1 MIINHNL
8 TAMNTARQYN
18 IISSNRVKST
28 EKLSSGYKI
37 NRAADDAAGLSIS
50 EKMRWQIRGLNKAV
64 TNIQDGVSLVQVTD
78 GALSE
83 ADNILQRMRELSVQA
98 ANDTN
103 TDQDRQA
110 LQAEIDQNIKELNR
124 IAETTTFNGIHTLRA
139 DDQYAVDPDIATI
152 TTPTAIGKGIYRMDK
167 DDISL
172 SQETF
177 EALREL
183 RKFMFE
189 HVYKNPVAKS
199 EEVKAKAM
207 IKQLFFYYMEH
218 IELLPQKYFRM
229 LENGEKKER
238 VVSDYIAGMT
248 DQYAITK
255 FSEYFLPQAWQVDGY

>member
-1 MIINHNL
+1 
-8 TAMNTARQYN
+8 MNTARQYN

-103 TDQDRQA
+103 TPQDRQD
-110 LQAEIDQNIKELNR
+110 LQAEIDQNIKEINR
-124 IAETTTFNGIHTLRA
+124 IAETATFNGIHTLRA

-152 TTPTAIGKGIYRMDK
+152 TTPTAIGKGIYKMDK
-167 DDISL
+167 DDISIKD
-172 SQETF
+172 
-177 EALREL
+177 RNG
-183 RKFMFE
+183 
-189 HVYKNPVAKS
+189 NPS
-199 EEVKAKAM
+199 TT
-207 IKQLFFYYMEH
+207 Q
-218 IELLPQKYFRM
+218 
-229 LENGEKKER
+229 
-238 VVSDYIAGMT
+238 
-248 DQYAITK
+248 
-255 FSEYFLPQAWQVDGY
+255 